1 MSDLAEIARGV
12 ASASL
17 SDKKTSE
24 LLNGYLD
31 DLNNL
36 LQRSKLKA
44 LVVDTFGSRIGNL
57 LR

>member
-1 MSDLAEIARGV
+1 MSDLAEIARAA
-12 ASASL
+12 ASASVF
-17 SDKKTSE
+17 DKKTSI
-24 LLNGYLD
+24 LLNSYLD